1 MPIVRALPEF
11 ESGHAELVL
20 RNDSESTVQVAT
32 ILVGSGVGA
41 QRPLLPNP
49 IALDPHQELEIDLT
63 WALEELFNPNITSE
77 QESVVQILL
86 NLEPEPPTQPSP
98 GRYRVR
104 FHSGHLIA
112 FESLE

>member
-11 ESGHAELVL
+11 ESGHAELIL
-20 RNDSESTVQVAT
+20 RNDSGSTVQVAT
-32 ILVGSGVGA
+32 VLVGSVGA
-41 QRPLLPNP
+41 QRSLLPSP
-49 IALDPHQELEIDLT
+49 VALDPDQEVEIDLT
-63 WALEELFNPNITSE
+63 WALEKLFNPNINSE

-86 NLEPEPPTQPSP
+86 NLEPEPPSQPPP

-112 FESLE
+112 FESVE